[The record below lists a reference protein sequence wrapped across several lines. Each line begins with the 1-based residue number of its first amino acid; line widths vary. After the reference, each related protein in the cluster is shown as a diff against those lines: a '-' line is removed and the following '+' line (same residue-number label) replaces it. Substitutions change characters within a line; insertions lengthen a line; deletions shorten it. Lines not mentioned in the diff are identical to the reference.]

1 MRILFIGPNRI
12 GDSVLASGLLDHL
25 IREHP
30 EARLT
35 IACGVAAAP
44 LFEAVP
50 GLESLIAMTKAYRGA
65 HWWRL
70 WRRVVLR
77 RWDMVVDLRRS
88 VIPWTILARRR
99 FVAPS
104 SSAQPPEHAVVT
116 FARAL
121 GLEQHPPAPHLWVGD
136 VHRRHAES
144 LIPAGGD
151 VLAIGPTANWAGKIW
166 RAENFL
172 EAVRQITG
180 ASNDPGAMPDAR
192 VAVFGAAAER
202 AIAAPLLEALPPERV
217 IDLVGSIDLPTAA
230 ACLARCEIYIGNDS
244 GLMHMAAAMGA
255 PTLGLFGPSLPER
268 YGPWGPHTDW
278 VRTDKDL
285 DEIVGAPGY
294 DHRTAATQ
302 MDSLPVGRVVNA
314 AMGLRRRVLEQAA

>member
-25 IREHP
+25 TREHP
-30 EARLT
+30 DARLT

-44 LFEAVP
+44 LFEVVP
-50 GLESLIAMTKAYRGA
+50 GLESLIAMTKAPCRL
-65 HWWRL
+65 HWLRL
-70 WRRVVLR
+70 WRQVFVR

-88 VIPWTILARRR
+88 VIPWAIVVRRR

-104 SSAQPPEHAVVT
+104 SSAQLGEHAVVT

-121 GLEQHPPAPHLWVGD
+121 GLAAAPPAPRIWVSD
-136 VHRRHAES
+136 AHRRCAET
-144 LIPAGGD
+144 LIPAGGS

-172 EAVRQITG
+172 EAVQQLTCDTG
-180 ASNDPGAMPDAR
+180 PMPDAR
-192 VAVFGAAAER
+192 IAVFGAADER
-202 AIAAPLLEALPPERV
+202 AIAAPLLDALPAARV
-217 IDLVGSIDLPTAA
+217 IDLIGAVDLLTAA

-268 YGPWGPHTDW
+268 YGPWGPNTGW

-302 MDSLPVGRVVNA
+302 MDSLPVGRVVEA
-314 AMGLRRRVLEQAA
+314 AMQLRRRTLEQAV

>member
-1 MRILFIGPNRI
+1 M
-12 GDSVLASGLLDHL
+12 LASGLLDHL

-30 EARLT
+30 DARLT

-50 GLESLIAMTKAYRGA
+50 EVESLIAMTKARRGM
-65 HWWRL
+65 HWLRL

-88 VIPWTILARRR
+88 IIPWAILARRR

-104 SSAQPPEHAVVT
+104 SSAQPGEHAVMT

-121 GLEQHPPAPHLWVGD
+121 GLEAAPPAPHIWVGD
-136 VHRRHAES
+136 VHRRSAET
-144 LIPAGGD
+144 LVPAGGS

-172 EAVRQITG
+172 EAVQQLTG
-180 ASNDPGAMPDAR
+180 DTGPMPDAR
-192 VAVFGAAAER
+192 IAVFGTADER
-202 AIAAPLLEALPPERV
+202 AIAAPLLDALPAARV
-217 IDLVGSIDLPTAA
+217 IDLIGAVDLPTAA
-230 ACLARCEIYIGNDS
+230 ACLARCEMYIGNDS
-244 GLMHMAAAMGA
+244 GLMHMAAAMGV

-302 MDSLPVGRVVNA
+302 MDSLPVGRVVEA
-314 AMGLRRRVLEQAA
+314 ATQLRRRTPEQAA

>member
-1 MRILFIGPNRI
+1 M
-12 GDSVLASGLLDHL
+12 LASGLLDHL

-30 EARLT
+30 DARLT

-50 GLESLIAMTKAYRGA
+50 EVESLIAMTKARRGM
-65 HWWRL
+65 HWLRL

-88 VIPWTILARRR
+88 VIPWAIVVRRR

-104 SSAQPPEHAVVT
+104 SSAQLGEHAVVT

-121 GLEQHPPAPHLWVGD
+121 GLAAAPPTPRLWVSD
-136 VHRRHAES
+136 AHRRCAET
-144 LIPAGGD
+144 LIPAGGS

-172 EAVRQITG
+172 EAVQQLTCDTG
-180 ASNDPGAMPDAR
+180 PMPDAR
-192 VAVFGAAAER
+192 IAVFGTADER
-202 AIAAPLLEALPPERV
+202 AIAAPLLDALPAARV
-217 IDLVGSIDLPTAA
+217 IDLIGAVDLPTAA

-244 GLMHMAAAMGA
+244 GLMHMAAAMGV

-302 MDSLPVGRVVNA
+302 MDSLPVGRVVEA
-314 AMGLRRRVLEQAA
+314 ATQLRRRTLEQAA